1 MPGQNPTPQGVL
13 STRSKQHLLVLI
25 TIGAIVL
32 TLLAAEAA
40 IRIRQT
46 LKYGS
51 AAMLEDYWTIDP
63 KTRFRVPIANFSS
76 GRISINSLGFR
87 GPDIAVP
94 KPPGTVRLAFLGAST
109 TWCAEVSGNDYVWP
123 HLVTVSLSQ
132 TFPKARFDYVN
143 GGVPGYTM
151 NSLLRTM
158 QYRVA
163 PLQPD
168 VIVIYE
174 VSNDLSGEMRELA
187 AQRGIIAEAKVQEL
201 TWPSRYSLLW
211 MLVEKNLRVLNAQ
224 RIAASDQGRLEVD
237 PRTLGEAF
245 RRDLT
250 QVARAAQQHAK
261 LVAVATFSI
270 HLRRDQSQE
279 QQKHASSSSF
289 FYMPFAT
296 TRLLIEGYER
306 YNQVVR
312 EVAHETGA
320 FLIEGENSI
329 PGNPVH
335 FTDSVHFTDAG
346 SKAMAERISQ
356 ALVANPGL
364 RKIVADTAAI
374 R

>member
-1 MPGQNPTPQGVL
+1 MSPRRKLWLMILICVVL
-13 STRSKQHLLVLI
+13 IALMLLV
-25 TIGAIVL
+25 
-32 TLLAAEAA
+32 AEAA
-40 IRIRQT
+40 IRVRQT

-51 AAMLEDYWTIDP
+51 AATVEQYYTVDQRINL
-63 KTRFRVPIANFSS
+63 RVPIANLSS

-87 GPDIAVP
+87 GPEIAVP

-109 TWCAEVSGNDYVWP
+109 TWCGEVTGNDYVWP
-123 HLVTVSLSQ
+123 HLVTASLGQ
-132 TFPKARFDYVN
+132 TFPRARFDYVN

-151 NSLLRTM
+151 DSVLKNM
-158 QYRVA
+158 QHRVA

-168 VIVIYE
+168 VVVIYE
-174 VSNDLSGEMRELA
+174 VSNNLTGDLRELA
-187 AQRGIIAEAKVQEL
+187 ARRGIITEARVQEL
-201 TWPSRYSLLW
+201 AWPSRYSLLW
-211 MLVEKNLRVLNAQ
+211 LLAEKNLRVLNAQ

-250 QVARAAQQHAK
+250 QVVRAAQQHAK

-270 HLRRDQSQE
+270 HLRRDQSPE

-296 TRLLIEGYER
+296 TGLLLEGYER

-312 EVAHETGA
+312 EVALETGA

-329 PGNPVH
+329 PGDPAH

-346 SKAMAERISQ
+346 SKAMAQRISQ
-356 ALVANPGL
+356 ALVANAGL
-364 RKIVADTAAI
+364 RKIVADTTAI